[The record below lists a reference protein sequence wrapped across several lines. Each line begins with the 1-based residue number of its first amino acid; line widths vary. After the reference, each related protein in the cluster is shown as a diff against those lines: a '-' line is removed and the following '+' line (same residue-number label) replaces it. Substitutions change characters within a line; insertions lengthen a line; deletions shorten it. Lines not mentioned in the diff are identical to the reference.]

1 MRIDTWRII
10 FSIRFAND
18 FRKFERGSS
27 LENLS
32 ISGTETDRTDRP
44 VFPHFPVLHNSS
56 TRNIEYN
63 QRRIGSLSKIERSE
77 KKSLA
82 AGSSFRFH
90 RELIKLWEVE
100 AGFSSIGWSVRFL
113 FLYSCFFFS
122 FLQSGKALS
131 DMSSNRSCDC
141 VASKAFYKNIIPF
154 SSFRAPLSM
163 IFLLFHLYLILF
175 NIIVT
180 ESAWLFRWFF
190 FIFIFFYFFFVSL
203 FFPGDIGCCI
213 RKIRFENRKKH

>member
-10 FSIRFAND
+10 FLIRFAND
-18 FRKFERGSS
+18 FRKFVDHRSKIYPSPEPRPI
-27 LENLS
+27 E
-32 ISGTETDRTDRP
+32 P

-131 DMSSNRSCDC
+131 DMSAEIFESLLWLRCIEGFLQ
-141 VASKAFYKNIIPF
+141 KYHPLFFF
-154 SSFRAPLSM
+154 SRPTFLM

-203 FFPGDIGCCI
+203 FFPRDVGCCV